1 MKKLMVMLAIL
12 LTATVSQADDVKI
25 GEVLQKIPGV
35 KTGFA
40 YSAMDHAM
48 NYTSTVEVA
57 NFGKYINVDVGWA
70 GASQEINH
78 RLVGGVSFNL
88 LESGFIKFPILKYV
102 SFQPSLLGGMGDINV
117 QDLKGARWDF
127 LVGAN
132 ILNIK
137 W

>member
-12 LTATVSQADDVKI
+12 LTAAVSQADDVKI

-57 NFGKYINVDVGWA
+57 NFGKYINIDAGWA

-88 LESGFIKFPILKYV
+88 LESGFIKFPILKYLE
-102 SFQPSLLGGMGDINV
+102 FKPSVMVGMGDINV
-117 QDLKGARWDF
+117 QDLKGVRWDV
-127 LVGAN
+127 LIGASA
-132 ILNIK
+132 LTLK
-137 W
+137 F

>member
-102 SFQPSLLGGMGDINV
+102 SFQPSLLGGMGNINV